1 MLLTYSHT
9 DILSEARGTK
19 LVRDAGNVAT

>member
-1 MLLTYSHT
+1 VNVTYSHT